1 MIKYTILYKNG
12 KTWNGKAT
20 HLRNILCVDCHI
32 MVATYPYMT
41 NSVRTDVL
49 VPAELLPSCLG
60 WVLKHFSIK
69 KVRQPNP
76 KSKTKKQKA
85 FDEAYAK
92 WVHDMGELNDGKRG
106 NLDFSVKAYKKWLFQ
121 QKSSPAIK
129 CFPSFSVGDKIGY
142 YPQGSDELTWCT
154 ITEAGYTSPNNIK
167 ITAVLP
173 GDISEVDT
181 QIKLSYGEPDKDG
194 FIPWRGGECPVPKG
208 TMAHVKY
215 RDGEEAICTVSLLDT
230 DAGFK
235 RIGEGGRVA
244 TNWYILPGFS
254 FDEDIIAYK
263 LYEEETSPNEPQKI
277 TFASGATISFEQPI
291 ETPVDIKINWE
302 GVYKPWKESAI
313 ERLHKQV
320 DEHWKFMD
328 KVVGILDNK
337 PIKTTYSF
345 WLGAFGEVA
354 DV

>member
-69 KVRQPNP
+69 EIEPKKTKRTPNP

-85 FDEAYAK
+85 LEDEYHR
-92 WVHDMGELNDGKRG
+92 WVRDWHQRG
-106 NLDFSVKAYKKWLFQ
+106 SSDITMQACKKWLYE
-121 QKSSPAIK
+121 QKQEDNYLTEV
-129 CFPSFSVGDKIGY
+129 VGALPEYKVALYTNADK
-142 YPQGSDELTWCT
+142 Q
-154 ITEAGYTSPNNIK
+154 NNGDW
-167 ITAVLP
+167 LP
-173 GDISEVDT
+173 
-181 QIKLSYGEPDKDG
+181 
-194 FIPWRGGECPVPKG
+194 WNGGKCPVPDDTKVE
-208 TMAHVKY
+208 VKFRSGSLHLFDY
-215 RDGEEAICTVSLLDT
+215 PQDFWWGRDVYEWHC
-230 DAGFK
+230 
-235 RIGEGGRVA
+235 
-244 TNWYILPGFS
+244 
-254 FDEDIIAYK
+254 DIVAYK
-263 LYEEETSPNEPQKI
+263 LYEPELEKV
-277 TFASGATISFEQPI
+277 TFPSGASVSFHDSKDVLKGCKECYVSHEPW
-291 ETPVDIKINWE
+291 D

-337 PIKTTYSF
+337 PIKTTYTF

>member
-20 HLRNILCVDCHI
+20 DLRNIPCVDCHV
-32 MVATYPYMT
+32 MVATYLYLT
-41 NSVRTDVL
+41 SSVRTDVL

-60 WVLKHFSIK
+60 WVLKHVSTKKVEPK

-85 FDEAYAK
+85 LE
-92 WVHDMGELNDGKRG
+92 DGYHRWIRDWHERG
-106 NLDFSVKAYKKWLFQ
+106 SSDITMQAYKKWLWE
-121 QKSSPAIK
+121 QKQTELR
-129 CFPSFSVGDKIGY
+129 SVLKETSLGEFVEVNV
-142 YPQGSDELTWCT
+142 SDDTSDGWITW
-154 ITEAGYTSPNNIK
+154 N
-167 ITAVLP
+167 
-173 GDISEVDT
+173 
-181 QIKLSYGEPDKDG
+181 
-194 FIPWRGGECPVPKG
+194 GGECPVPKG

-328 KVVGILDNK
+328 KVVGILGNK
-337 PIKTTYSF
+337 PIKTTYTF
-345 WLGAFGEVA
+345 WLGAFGELVK
-354 DV
+354 DKGEIND

>member
-12 KTWNGKAT
+12 KTWNGKARY
-20 HLRNILCVDCHI
+20 LEDVPVPNNAVLMMFRDVECYVCRPSCDG
-32 MVATYPYMT
+32 
-41 NSVRTDVL
+41 SWFDVL
-49 VPAELLPSCLG
+49 FVPELS
-60 WVLKHFSIK
+60 KIK
-69 KVRQPNP
+69 PPRKPNP

-85 FDEAYAK
+85 LEDGYHR
-92 WVHDMGELNDGKRG
+92 WVRDWHHRG
-106 NLDFSVKAYKKWLFQ
+106 SSDITMQAYKKWLYEQ
-121 QKSSPAIK
+121 SQEK
-129 CFPSFSVGDKIGY
+129 Y
-142 YPQGSDELTWCT
+142 L
-154 ITEAGYTSPNNIK
+154 
-167 ITAVLP
+167 
-173 GDISEVDT
+173 SEVAGALPEYKVALYT
-181 QIKLSYGEPDKDG
+181 NTDKQDNG
-194 FIPWRGGECPVPKG
+194 DWLPWSGGECPVPKG

-302 GVYKPWKESAI
+302 GVYKPWKESALSKFKI
-313 ERLHKQV
+313 EAK
-320 DEHWKFMD
+320 
-328 KVVGILDNK
+328 KVADGEASYILLGRDYDY
-337 PIKTTYSF
+337 PIKTTYTF
-345 WLGAFGEVA
+345 WLGALGEVA